1 MGGDEAGPT
10 SLLPAHTGSPA
21 CRGLRRAHGGH
32 AAAPDAACAPTAS
45 AAARGGSIRDANGL
59 VREPRLNDTAEEVPN
74 GAKGKGG
81 LRFRATVPI
90 WFHVITDEATGAVS
104 DDTITAQMQANNQGF
119 AGSFGGANT
128 GFQFRLAGVD
138 RTDNAEWFNAVPGS
152 KAERD
157 MKKALRIGGAG
168 TLNVY
173 TTSGGGFLG
182 WAYFP
187 STYKTRP
194 YLDGIVMDY
203 RSMPGGPYG
212 SDFSLGFTLTH
223 EAGHWLG
230 LYHTFQGGCNAKGDY
245 VDDTPFERT
254 PTSGCPEGKDTCA
267 EPGLDPIHNYM
278 DYSFD
283 SCYTQFTPGQSARM
297 QDQYLFFRAT

>member
-1 MGGDEAGPT
+1 
-10 SLLPAHTGSPA
+10 
-21 CRGLRRAHGGH
+21 
-32 AAAPDAACAPTAS
+32 
-45 AAARGGSIRDANGL
+45 
-59 VREPRLNDTAEEVPN
+59 
-74 GAKGKGG
+74 
-81 LRFRATVPI
+81 
-90 WFHVITDEATGAVS
+90 
-104 DDTITAQMQANNQGF
+104 
-119 AGSFGGANT
+119 
-128 GFQFRLAGVD
+128 
-138 RTDNAEWFNAVPGS
+138 
-152 KAERD
+152 
-157 MKKALRIGGAG
+157 MKKALRVGGAD

-173 TTSGGGFLG
+173 TASGAGFLG

-212 SDFSLGFTLTH
+212 SQVSRGFTRTH

-254 PTSGCPEGKDTCA
+254 PTSGWPEGKDTCT

-278 DYSFD
+278 DYSYD
-283 SCYTQFTPGQSARM
+283 SCYTRFTPGQSARM
-297 QDQYLFFRAT
+297 QDQYLVFRAT